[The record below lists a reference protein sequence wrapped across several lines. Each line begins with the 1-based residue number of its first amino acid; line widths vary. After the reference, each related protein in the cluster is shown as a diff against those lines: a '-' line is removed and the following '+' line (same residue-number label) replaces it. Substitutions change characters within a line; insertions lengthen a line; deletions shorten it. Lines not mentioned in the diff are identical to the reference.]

1 MRSAWTS
8 SILIHILLFM
18 PLAVG
23 TYVSGLLKK
32 PSMDL
37 FEVELLPQPTTTDIK
52 TIPEEIP
59 QIQQR
64 KTAPTVTKNV
74 EQVFGVDKTSLRS
87 DSADALVLKEGNTI
101 AKDVDQKK
109 LLDDTPLP
117 VPKPQYLVTQ
127 MPVLKFKPEIPYPPE
142 AKKREIE
149 GKVLLNILIDESGKV
164 RKAEILNG
172 PGFGLN
178 EVALQKINEFIFEP
192 AKIGDQY
199 VPVQIRYAVTF
210 QLRQ

>member
-1 MRSAWTS
+1 MAG
-8 SILIHILLFM
+8 I
-18 PLAVG
+18 
-23 TYVSGLLKK
+23 LKK
-32 PSMDL
+32 PATDL
-37 FEVELLPQPTTTDIK
+37 FEVKLLPQPTTTEI
-52 TIPEEIP
+52 TTPPEEIP

-64 KTAPTVTKNV
+64 KTAPVVTKNV

-87 DSADALVLKEGNTI
+87 DSADAIALKEGNTI
-101 AKDVDQKK
+101 AKEVDQKK

-117 VPKPQYLVTQ
+117 VPRPQYLVTQ

-142 AKKREIE
+142 AKKRETE
-149 GKVLLNILIDESGKV
+149 GKVLLNILIDENGKV
-164 RKAEILNG
+164 RKAEIING

-192 AKIGDQY
+192 AKIGDQH